1 MRKRE
6 NEMNL
11 NEFKETLSKLIG
23 SHDTFILTTH
33 ENSDAD
39 GVGAEYAV
47 YLYLEMLGKNVRMI
61 NNDKPSPECEFL
73 HIGNKVHTRIGTLDK
88 NAIVFMLDFNEID
101 RVGKKLIPLL
111 TSGNQIVRI
120 DHHKKPEAMLN
131 CISYIDDTASS
142 TCEIVFTII
151 KDELPQFPQ
160 EVQKKIALALYSGI
174 IFDTNNFANK
184 NVSPQTFE
192 VCAHLKAYGADNHLA
207 YKKLFENRQ
216 TRELQLLG
224 LTLSSIEEFYDGKV
238 VMYFTTLQMLAEC
251 GLPIEATEGFSKDVK
266 PTNGRE
272 IVVYIRETANDTY
285 RVSLRSDHRDVQ
297 KIAEH
302 FDGGGH
308 ILASGFRA
316 KMKLTDMK
324 SKLLTLLK

>member
-1 MRKRE
+1 
-6 NEMNL
+6 MNL
-11 NEFKETLSKLIG
+11 IEFKETLSKLIG
-23 SHDTFILTTH
+23 SFDTFILTTH

-39 GVGAEYAV
+39 GVGAEYAM
-47 YLYLEMLGKNVRMI
+47 YLYLEMSGKNVRMI
-61 NNDKPSPECEFL
+61 NNDKPSSECEFL
-73 HIGNKVHTRIGTLDK
+73 HIGNKIRTQIETIDT
-88 NAIVFMLDFNEID
+88 NDIVFMLDFNEIN
-101 RVGKKLIPLL
+101 RIGKKLVPLL

-120 DHHKKPEAMLN
+120 DHHKKPESILN
-131 CISYIDDTASS
+131 CISYIDDIASS

-151 KDELPQFPQ
+151 KDELAHFPE

-184 NVSPQTFE
+184 NVSPSTFE
-192 VCAHLKAYGADNHLA
+192 ACAQLNAYGADNHLA
-207 YKKLFENRQ
+207 YKKLFENR
-216 TRELQLLG
+216 TTKELQLLG

-238 VMYFTTLQMLAEC
+238 VLYFTFQKMLAEC
-251 GLPIEATEGFSKDVK
+251 GLPIESTEGFSKDVK

-272 IVVYIRETANDTY
+272 IVVYIRETGKDTY

-297 KIAEH
+297 KIAEY

-316 KMKLTDMK
+316 KMKLADLK